1 MANHSK
7 AQLIERAKALGL
19 KVGDDWTHRQIR
31 DAIIIAETEAEI
43 EREDTDERLGDFTA
57 SSDPMIPEPPAP
69 DTASLPVASEPTP
82 IVAPAPPSIPVVAPK
97 VETTEQFTKEDI
109 TLAARAFAR
118 KSLTNSASYDPN
130 RPRIGAGRYHV
141 LWTVTLSG
149 KAVDSGIIDLT
160 DAQAKSLVAQG
171 AVVHV
176 DDYEA
181 YLRHN
186 ASTKAEV
193 KKQTHPTGIPSG
205 AGRYRTIGG
214 VMKNGKE
221 IPHGTVAEFTATE
234 VASLTKPGMIAI
246 EFAD

>member
-82 IVAPAPPSIPVVAPK
+82 IVAPAPPSISVVAPPVVEASK
-97 VETTEQFTKEDI
+97 VVKAAEQ
-109 TLAARAFAR
+109 
-118 KSLTNSASYDPN
+118 YDPN

-149 KAVDSGIIDLT
+149 KAVDNGIVDLN
-160 DAQAKSLVAQG
+160 DAQARSLVMQG

-186 ASTKAEV
+186 AGTKAV
-193 KKQTHPTGIPSG
+193 KVETHPAKIPSG
-205 AGRYRTIGG
+205 AGFYRTIGG